1 MLVFLAQIQ
10 KLVHSCYMEYPS
22 NQQEHLD
29 KLFASR
35 KHGAVA
41 RTEVSV
47 GSRFLQCWHCICT
60 GNVPKA
66 LTEFTIAI
74 GTMYNT
80 IVNPNAGVR
89 RKR

>member
-1 MLVFLAQIQ
+1 MLVFLAQTPL
-10 KLVHSCYMEYPS
+10 LVHSCCMEYPS
-22 NQQEHLD
+22 NQQERLD
-29 KLFASR
+29 KLFALR
-35 KHGAVA
+35 KHRAVA

-47 GSRFLQCWHCICT
+47 GFRFLRCWHCICT
-60 GNVPKA
+60 GNVHKA
-66 LTEFTIAI
+66 LTEFTLAI